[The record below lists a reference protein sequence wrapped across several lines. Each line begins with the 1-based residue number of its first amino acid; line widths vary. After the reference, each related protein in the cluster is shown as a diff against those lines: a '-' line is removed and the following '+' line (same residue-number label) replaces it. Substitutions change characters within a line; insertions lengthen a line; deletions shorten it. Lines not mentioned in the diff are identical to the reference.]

1 MYRRTCQQTDE
12 RFQIWLAREQ
22 DQKAGTQMLSRGQ
35 KSRMSMA
42 QLASSDMSRH
52 LKLHKHLAPTQHRRN
67 MCNRRKQCHN
77 SWVDKKFCWNYTNRI
92 SSRQDMVNNRRWL
105 QKICSSARQEN
116 LAEQS
121 KKQSKPWD
129 TTVAGDKSVSVSKRK
144 RQLIIAHVQ

>member
-1 MYRRTCQQTDE
+1 MYRRACQQTDE
-12 RFQIWLAREQ
+12 RFQIWQAREQ